1 MHRGGVLTVLAV
13 GDVFDDARSG
23 GREKAVGVA
32 VGIHRDM
39 AATAY
44 RHHIGS
50 AAAGHGTIADGGR
63 LRAGDIAEHANGR
76 PLRGAI
82 GDIARRPERH
92 AAVGRGR
99 RRRSNDGA
107 VHFSCHRVAANSR
120 AVIPLGFAVCT
131 DCGGVGAGLTNGRGG
146 A

>member
-1 MHRGGVLTVLAV
+1 MAV

-23 GREKAVGVA
+23 GGEKTVAVV
-32 VGIHRDM
+32 VGIHRVL

-44 RHHIGS
+44 RHHIGA

-63 LRAGDIAEHANGR
+63 LRGGDIAVHANGR

-92 AAVGRGR
+92 AAVGRGHR
-99 RRRSNDGA
+99 RAPKGSAIPFPCLRVFTKRRA
-107 VHFSCHRVAANSR
+107 E
-120 AVIPLGFAVCT
+120 IPLGFAVRT
-131 DCGGVGAGLTNGRGG
+131 NCGGVGAGLTNGRGG